1 LAILT
6 RFGIKAGVAQ
16 AKMRTEHKPYP
27 YRLVTEWYENGQK
40 KLEFN
45 YKDGNRHGLA
55 VWWYENGEEVE

>member
-1 LAILT
+1 
-6 RFGIKAGVAQ
+6 
-16 AKMRTEHKPYP
+16 MRTEHKPYP